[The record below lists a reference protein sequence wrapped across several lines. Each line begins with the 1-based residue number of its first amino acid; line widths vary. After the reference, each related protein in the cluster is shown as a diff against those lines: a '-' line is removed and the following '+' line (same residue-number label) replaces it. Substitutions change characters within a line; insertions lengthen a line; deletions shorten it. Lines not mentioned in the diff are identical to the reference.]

1 MTTYLE
7 VYESLVFL
15 KLRKSLADS
24 LHASKISLK
33 IRTGDMMKWGEC
45 GAGSFMVYDL
55 AGNYIL
61 GFLFHHCLGQIYGR
75 KMLHLKAT

>member
-1 MTTYLE
+1 MTSY
-7 VYESLVFL
+7 V
-15 KLRKSLADS
+15 LRKYLSFFS
-24 LHASKISLK
+24 K